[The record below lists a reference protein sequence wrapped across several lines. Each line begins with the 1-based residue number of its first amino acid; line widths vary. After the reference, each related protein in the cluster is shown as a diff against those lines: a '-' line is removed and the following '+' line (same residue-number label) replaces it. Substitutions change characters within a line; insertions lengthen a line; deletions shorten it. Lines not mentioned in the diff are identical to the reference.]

1 MREFYRSCHP
11 AAIIN
16 CLGKDVS
23 SRGPAFTRLPIAR
36 KLTFSPAEPT
46 FAAATMKRTVQIA
59 LAFILI
65 AGAPARAE
73 VFDSAGVKIHYVVAG
88 KGDPVILIHGLM
100 ASAQI
105 NWEWPG
111 IISELAKNHRVVALD
126 CRGHGRSDKP
136 VRDDQYGV
144 NMVEDVVRLMDHLHI
159 KRAKV
164 VGYSMGGMIA
174 MKMMVLHPKRVS
186 SAVLGGMG
194 WMENGNI
201 FPGYTNASQN
211 AIEACI
217 RGFKGL
223 AVSAEAVRNIKTP
236 FIVIVGD
243 LDPLRLLYVEP
254 LHQLRPDVRI
264 ELVAGAGHLNCIFQ
278 PAFKAD
284 LKAFV
289 DGQATKIPAD

>member
-1 MREFYRSCHP
+1 
-11 AAIIN
+11 
-16 CLGKDVS
+16 
-23 SRGPAFTRLPIAR
+23 
-36 KLTFSPAEPT
+36 
-46 FAAATMKRTVQIA
+46 MKRTVQIA

>member
-1 MREFYRSCHP
+1 
-11 AAIIN
+11 
-16 CLGKDVS
+16 
-23 SRGPAFTRLPIAR
+23 
-36 KLTFSPAEPT
+36 
-46 FAAATMKRTVQIA
+46 MKRTVQIV

-65 AGAPARAE
+65 AGEPARAE

-126 CRGHGRSDKP
+126 CRGHGGSDKP

-144 NMVEDVVRLMDHLHI
+144 NMVEDVVRLMDHLQI
-159 KRAKV
+159 KRAQV

-174 MKMMVLHPKRVS
+174 MKMMVMHPQRVR

-194 WMENGNI
+194 WMENGNL

-223 AVSAEAVRNIKTP
+223 AVSAESVRNIKTP

-264 ELVAGAGHLNCIFQ
+264 VLVAGAGHLNCIFQ

-284 LKAFV
+284 IKAFV
-289 DGQATKIPAD
+289 DGQSIKIPAG